1 MFTEIASACAP
12 GDAARPNEDLAIAGP
27 SWAVVID
34 GATAPAGVDSGC
46 AHDVAWLVA
55 RLGGALAARLS
66 ADAPTPAPTP
76 LPALLA
82 DAIADTV
89 EAHGSGCDLGNP
101 DSPSATVALVRAA
114 GGRLDYLVLGDSPV
128 LLGLAGGGVR
138 VVADDRLERLPGG
151 RPYSLELVRR
161 MRNAPGG
168 FWVAAARPEAAAEA
182 VHGSVDLR
190 ELRAAGLCTDG
201 VTRLVDWYGWTWDD
215 LAAELETRGP
225 RAAVEAVRAL
235 ETARGPMRGKL
246 HDDATAVWARLPRA

>member
-1 MFTEIASACAP
+1 MFTEVTCASAP

-66 ADAPTPAPTP
+66 AGVPPPVP
-76 LPALLA
+76 GSLPALLA
-82 DAIADTV
+82 EAIADTAG
-89 EAHGSGCDLGNP
+89 AHGGGCDLGNP
-101 DSPSATVALVRAA
+101 DTPSATVAMIRVA

-161 MRNAPGG
+161 LRNAAGG

-182 VHGSVDLR
+182 VHGSVGLR

-201 VTRLVDWYGWTWDD
+201 VTRLVDWYGWTWDR
-215 LAAELETRGP
+215 LATELETRGP
-225 RAAVEAVRAL
+225 RAAVGAVRAL
-235 ETARGPMRGKL
+235 ETARGPLRGKV
-246 HDDATAVWARLPRA
+246 HDDATAVWARLPGA